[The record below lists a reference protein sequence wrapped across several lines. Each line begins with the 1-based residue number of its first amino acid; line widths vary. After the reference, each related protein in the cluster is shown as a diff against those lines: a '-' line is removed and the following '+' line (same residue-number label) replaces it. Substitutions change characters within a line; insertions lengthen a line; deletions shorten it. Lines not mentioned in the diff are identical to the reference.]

1 MNKDIKRMNELI
13 NIIKQADYEYYVLDN
28 PTISDRNYDNFYNEL
43 LQLESDTNIIISNS
57 PTQKVSGECVEFLK
71 KVKHTKPMLSAKK
84 TKEVNDIISF
94 SKNKEMITSFKLDG
108 LTLVLK
114 YKNGNLV
121 QALTRGSGDNGEDV
135 THTAKH
141 IFHVPLVLPKNIDL
155 EVRGEAIVSW
165 NEFERVNHSIEESY
179 SHPRNMAAGSLRTL
193 NSEIIKNRK
202 IEFKGF
208 ELVYTSEKQKD
219 TEFNLNSYLG
229 TLCYLSDLGFEIVK
243 FNSRLRLNNDNVN
256 KLIENEF
263 NPTNYDY
270 PVDGIIFKFNSI
282 EYGNSLGNTGH
293 HYNNLIAFKYDDELY
308 ETTLRDIEWSTTRT
322 GLINP
327 IAIFDEVEIDGS
339 KITKATLHNVSYI
352 EKLKLGI
359 GDKIRIYKANKII
372 PKVHDNLT
380 KSNTYII
387 PDKCP
392 VCNSVASVKEN
403 INSTTKK
410 ITKTLYCTNKDCV
423 AKSSDYT
430 NHYCS
435 KYGMDIVGLSNK
447 TINSLIDSGFINN
460 ILDLYKLDQ
469 YKSQIKLLD
478 GFAEKSTEQLL
489 KSIEESKNTDLE
501 HFIYALGIN
510 GIGKAQSKI
519 IARHF
524 QSIENFDKNK
534 MTFDFTELDTF
545 GEVLNQNI
553 YSWFSDKINLNTY
566 NELLNILKINDVK
579 QLSSLKLTNTNFVI
593 TGSLSYFKNRDEL
606 KQKIEELGG
615 KVSNSVSKNTSYLVN
630 NDINSTSSKNKK
642 ARQLNVPIINEDQ
655 LIGILG
661 I

>member
-1 MNKDIKRMNELI
+1 MNKNIKRMNELI
-13 NIIKQADYEYYVLDN
+13 NIIKQADYDYYVLDN
-28 PTISDRNYDNFYNEL
+28 PTMSDKTYDNFYNEL
-43 LQLESDTNIIISNS
+43 LQLENDTKIVISNS
-57 PTQKVSGECVEFLK
+57 PTQNVSGECVEFLK

-84 TKEVNDIISF
+84 TKDVNDIISF

-114 YKNGNLV
+114 YKNGNFI

-141 IFHVPLVLPKNIDL
+141 IFHVPLVLPNNIDL

-165 NEFERVNHSIEESY
+165 KEFERVNCSIEEPY

-193 NSEIIKNRK
+193 DSEIIKNRK
-202 IEFKGF
+202 IEFKAF

-219 TEFNLNSYLG
+219 TNFNLNSYLG
-229 TLCYLSDLGFEIVK
+229 TLCYLSDLGFEVVK
-243 FNSRLRLNNDNVN
+243 FNSYLRLNKNNVN

-263 NPTNYDY
+263 DPTNYDY
-270 PVDGIIFKFNSI
+270 PADGIIFKFNDI
-282 EYGNSLGNTGH
+282 EYGNSLGSTGH
-293 HYNNLIAFKYDDELY
+293 HYNNLVAFKYDDELY
-308 ETTLRDIEWSTTRT
+308 ETTLRYIEWNTTRT

-339 KITKATLHNVSYI
+339 KISKATLHNISYI
-352 EKLKLGI
+352 EKLQLGI

-380 KSNTYII
+380 KSNNYII
-387 PDKCP
+387 PKKCP
-392 VCNSVASVKEN
+392 ICNSTTNVKEN
-403 INSTTKK
+403 VNPTTKK
-410 ITKTLYCTNKDCV
+410 ITKTLHCTNENCI
-423 AKSSDYT
+423 AKSSDYI

-435 KYGMDIVGLSNK
+435 KYGMNIVGLSNK
-447 TINSLIDSGFINN
+447 TIASLIDNGFINN

-469 YKSQIKLLD
+469 HKNRIKSLD
-478 GFAEKSTEQLL
+478 GFAEKNTDQLL

-524 QSIENFDKNK
+524 QSINNFDNNK
-534 MTFDFTELDTF
+534 MIFNFTGLDTF
-545 GEVLNQNI
+545 GEVLYRNI
-553 YSWFSDKINLNTY
+553 YDWFLDENNLNIY
-566 NELLNILKINDVK
+566 NELLNILKINNVE
-579 QLSSLKLTNTNFVI
+579 QPSSLKLINLNFVI
-593 TGSLSYFKNRDEL
+593 TGSLNNFKNRDEL

-615 KVSNSVSKNTSYLVN
+615 KVSNSVSKNTSYLIN

-642 ARQLNVPIINEDQ
+642 ARKLNVPIINEDQ
-655 LIGILG
+655 LIKILD